1 VYKFIK
7 NADKKKN
14 VSKDYIDSV
23 EKKYNIRF
31 PKILR
36 EYYLNYN
43 YSNEKKCVFFIEG
56 CSEEF
61 ELDIIL
67 PLKYGTEPMEQAY
80 EYILRADEVSNDF
93 IPFARDIDN
102 GKYYWNRTNGKVYYF
117 THDVEIPLLVC
128 QSVDEYFE
136 ILNNCCDKKITIPN
150 LGNIFLPAAYP
161 ELGKIKFKDII
172 SLIVAF
178 WPIILI
184 ILFVIIF
191 NVLK

>member
-93 IPFARDIDN
+93 ITFARDIDN
-102 GKYYWNRTNGKVYYF
+102 GKYYVSARDCRHNKTGSFFVARIMFSNNAKSFCEGIIMVSSYGKKF
-117 THDVEIPLLVC
+117 VEEEDNY
-128 QSVDEYFE
+128 SVDEMKRL
-136 ILNNCCDKKITIPN
+136 IID
-150 LGNIFLPAAYP
+150 NIFPCYQRLLET
-161 ELGKIKFKDII
+161 ELGMLYFRHKKDD
-172 SLIVAF
+172 
-178 WPIILI
+178 
-184 ILFVIIF
+184 
-191 NVLK
+191 